1 MSEIR
6 DRILASP
13 ELQAA
18 RAARDLDALTA
29 GLNAQGVTAIQSR
42 FVNMRTI
49 VAELSDADNIIKAL
63 SAAAPSSPA
72 LGEMMNFLR
81 SDTGMDIGHPN
92 AQARVDAL
100 LTATAITSA
109 QGAAIKNMALQPIIV
124 TRDQVGITMYNP
136 DGTEKTA

>member
-1 MSEIR
+1 MTLR
-6 DRILASP
+6 DRIINSP

-18 RAARDLDALTA
+18 RAARDLDALAA

-49 VAELSDADNIIKAL
+49 VAELADADNIIKAL
-63 SAAAPSSPA
+63 NTAAPASPA
-72 LGEMMNFLR
+72 LTEMLNFLR

-100 LTATAITSA
+100 VAATALTTA
-109 QGAAIKNMALQPIIV
+109 QGTTLKALALMPAIAIRADVEAA
-124 TRDQVGITMYNP
+124 MYNP
-136 DGTEKTA
+136 DGTEK